1 MLRINLS
8 LVCVSLLAAAC
19 TSPAPRSGAGGG
31 QDPALQR
38 VLASLEAKKQEMRIS
53 PQDLIAISVYRE
65 PDLRKETRVNADG
78 KISFPLAGEVVV
90 GGLTPLEAEGKLKEK
105 LDAHL
110 VDAQVSVQ
118 VKEYRA
124 REAFVLGEVVKP
136 GSYEIP
142 PDRPL
147 TVVEAIALSG
157 GLTRYA
163 SGNRTRVV
171 RRNGDEF
178 QSIVIP
184 VNKIT
189 AGDKSKDIA
198 LRPGDVVYVPTTLF

>member
-1 MLRINLS
+1 MGCATPQGSSR
-8 LVCVSLLAAAC
+8 AED
-19 TSPAPRSGAGGG
+19 
-31 QDPALQR
+31 DPALRQ
-38 VLASLEAKKQEMRIS
+38 VLASLEARKQEMRIS
-53 PQDLIAISVYRE
+53 PQDLIEISVYRE
-65 PDLRKETRVNADG
+65 TDLRKETRVGADG

-90 GGLTPLEAEGKLKEK
+90 AGLTPLEAERRMSEK
-105 LDAHL
+105 LSVHL
-110 VDAQVSVQ
+110 VDPQVSIQ

-124 REAFVLGEVVKP
+124 REVFVLGEVVKP

-157 GLTRYA
+157 GLTKYA

-171 RRNGDEF
+171 RRNGEVF
-178 QSIVIP
+178 ESLVIP

-189 AGDKSKDIA
+189 AGDKSKDVG
-198 LRPGDVVYVPTTLF
+198 LRPGDVVYVPETIF

>member
-1 MLRINLS
+1 MCLVVAGCAS
-8 LVCVSLLAAAC
+8 LES
-19 TSPAPRSGAGGG
+19 TTKR
-31 QDPALQR
+31 DPALEQ
-38 VLASLEAKKQEMRIS
+38 VFASLKAKKQELRIS
-53 PQDLIAISVYRE
+53 PQDLLAISVYRE
-65 PDLRKETRVNADG
+65 PDLKKDARVSADG

-90 GGLTPLEAEGKLKEK
+90 GGLTPLEAERELKEK
-105 LDAHL
+105 LKAHL
-110 VDAQVSVQ
+110 VDPQVSVQ

-136 GSYEIP
+136 GAYEIP

-157 GLTRYA
+157 GLTKFA
-163 SGNRTRVV
+163 SANKTRVV
-171 RRNGDEF
+171 RRIGNGF

-189 AGDKSKDIA
+189 AGDKSKDVA
-198 LRPGDVVYVPTTLF
+198 LQPGDVVYVPETLF

>member
-1 MLRINLS
+1 MSRNLS
-8 LVCVSLLAAAC
+8 LLAWVPLLAAAC
-19 TSPAPRSGAGGG
+19 ASPRSGAVEA
-31 QDPALQR
+31 PELKRAL
-38 VLASLEAKKQEMRIS
+38 AALEAKKQEMRIS
-53 PQDLIAISVYRE
+53 PQDLISISVYRE
-65 PDLRKETRVNADG
+65 PDLKKETRVSADG
-78 KISFPLAGEVVV
+78 KVSFPLAGEVEI
-90 GGLTPLEAEGKLKEK
+90 GGLTPLEAERRLSEHLG
-105 LDAHL
+105 AHL
-110 VDAQVSVQ
+110 VDPQVSVQ

-157 GLTRYA
+157 GLTKYA

-171 RRNGDEF
+171 RRNGEQF
-178 QSIVIP
+178 ESIVIP

-198 LRPGDVVYVPTTLF
+198 LQPGDVVYVPETIF